1 MAGPRRRASELE
13 AIKTERA
20 ALRDAYLGAFS
31 SLGASNCGLFPAM
44 ATTRRTSSEESTWS
58 AWCRSMPHTP
68 QPSSPGETFL
78 AHMSSLSRPVS
89 HDEWLKECRG
99 VQPVHHFLRRGE
111 GRGCL
116 RPKAA
121 AADDD
126 DDEDDEDDADG
137 AVDAVAEFTAGNHP
151 AAFKKKNTGEA
162 TIVGKDAAEVHTSVL
177 L

>member
-1 MAGPRRRASELE
+1 M
-13 AIKTERA
+13 
-20 ALRDAYLGAFS
+20 
-31 SLGASNCGLFPAM
+31 
-44 ATTRRTSSEESTWS
+44 
-58 AWCRSMPHTP
+58 
-68 QPSSPGETFL
+68 
-78 AHMSSLSRPVS
+78 
-89 HDEWLKECRG
+89 
-99 VQPVHHFLRRGE
+99 QPVHHFLRRGE

-126 DDEDDEDDADG
+126 DEDYADG

>member
-1 MAGPRRRASELE
+1 M
-13 AIKTERA
+13 
-20 ALRDAYLGAFS
+20 
-31 SLGASNCGLFPAM
+31 
-44 ATTRRTSSEESTWS
+44 
-58 AWCRSMPHTP
+58 
-68 QPSSPGETFL
+68 
-78 AHMSSLSRPVS
+78 
-89 HDEWLKECRG
+89 
-99 VQPVHHFLRRGE
+99 RRGE

-121 AADDD
+121 ADDDD